1 MIKKT
6 VPVKVMF
13 DDTDEY
19 DSITER
25 FRVLEI
31 EDYYL
36 VVKDEMINQMVFN
49 SEYKAFL
56 TEEAAFKYLRKGG
69 VVREEDEI
77 IAYHESR
84 EQYYERML
92 VQ

>member
-1 MIKKT
+1 MIHKT

-13 DDTDEY
+13 DDTDEH
-19 DSITER
+19 DRITER
-25 FRVLEI
+25 FRVLEV

-36 VVKDEMINQMVFN
+36 VVKDEMLDQMVSN

-56 TEEAAFKYLRKGG
+56 TEEGAFKYLRKCG
-69 VVREEDEI
+69 VVREEDES

-84 EQYYERML
+84 EDYYERIY